1 MTKFFNVLS
10 KLESHVPKRSV
21 AAVVVSVRCIW
32 AVRAH
37 GHYGKCVSKYTIIYD
52 EDTHTHTH
60 TVLYKYIVWPSGFT
74 FQPVNTIQVM
84 LRQIKLSNYSFRAH
98 IYAFALT
105 IRQSERITSIFGL
118 LTPSPPPRFRP
129 TSRRT
134 LRTKYA
140 CMYADRMSGNIASG
154 GGIIAVIVETVKW
167 QHNNL

>member
-118 LTPSPPPRFRP
+118 LTPSPPLAFAPPHVGHFERNMR
-129 TSRRT
+129 
-134 LRTKYA
+134 A
-140 CMYADRMSGNIASG
+140 CVRIA
-154 GGIIAVIVETVKW
+154 
-167 QHNNL
+167 